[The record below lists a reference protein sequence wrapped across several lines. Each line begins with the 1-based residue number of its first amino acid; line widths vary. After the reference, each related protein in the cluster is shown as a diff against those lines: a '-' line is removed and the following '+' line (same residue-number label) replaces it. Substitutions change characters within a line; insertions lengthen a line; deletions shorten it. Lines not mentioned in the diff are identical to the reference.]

1 MRSEPPTFDAEYVEA
16 AKAAAAERAGDLPPE
31 LRFADAPLQHLAA
44 LAARRAGQ
52 GVPVPSAP
60 DAHARAGVT
69 PALRQLCA
77 ASRQGSA
84 PSQAVLSALTK
95 ASSHLASSPDWSV
108 GVSHDAT
115 TAAEDSEAEEA
126 SVARAVVACASHLA
140 AADLFAGY
148 SGNTSRCAALG
159 AAGVIAAGVL
169 CADARRCVRFF
180 SAGGAAVLAS
190 VASQADTPLCVRAA
204 AVQALA
210 RATRFAAACTFV
222 LAEWP
227 CDAAEQHATPLASVA
242 QLLLSPQRASVAQ
255 HAMAVLVRCHVCRLA
270 WHLRA
275 AAEGE
280 VSCSD
285 EVDALALLL
294 LQQRLSNA
302 EPVLANGDSAGAP
315 SAAAMPAEACT
326 LGLLADTR
334 ALPSLAA
341 AVRRAGDGA
350 LRLSAGALLRE
361 LASSRLGLYVLASE
375 AAAVAELAG
384 AVGGGTAHLMRAALL
399 GVTALEALLQGEGDA
414 VLLGALHS
422 LVRLARDGQSRDC
435 AALLLAAPGALDR
448 LLDVLSAP
456 PTPTAPDDPFSLAHG
471 LALEL
476 VLALLSDGRAAC
488 MAAWV
493 PHVRRLS
500 KVVDKVEAAT
510 APATWALSRDWLA
523 AGARLHERGSA
534 GLLTWLSALVLNG
547 DAGGASAGDAAAAPP
562 GAAGDAQPAAGAASF
577 AALSAGSRV
586 GVLCALRALAS
597 AARSST
603 DVAVTLFGMDAL
615 GVAAALLR
623 RTSDVLACCG
633 ASASDDSA
641 ALDEDM
647 DAGPAVGACRRFI
660 RAADICAA
668 AAHLAQP
675 VLEQLR
681 AGGVAEYRSAALVGA
696 LSAAHAAS
704 AVQHAAGGPLS
715 AAACA
720 VRVACA
726 SALAYWATGAPAW
739 QPRVLHTELG
749 DAGMTPRA
757 ALASALLISD
767 LLPPAGQPGRL
778 SEAALAQLLADLQPA
793 ALAAVL
799 RSAASSASARLNAA
813 AVQALARVAALSPKH
828 AASVAQACVEA
839 CAPQPDG
846 DAAPGQL
853 SRALQMLTGAADAT
867 DVADV
872 ADALCQRLTA
882 APDASS
888 PEAADSAPAAY
899 VDAQFPAALEA
910 AFLAAECPL
919 VSWRMPRDGLRF
931 ADDAAKR
938 KRIVRAEVRAKRSK
952 THTGS
957 AAARHAE
964 AAQPLPLRRKHASG
978 VGRTMHVDEFQAR
991 QAALKGIPMPLP
1003 PPPPTAAPP
1012 PPAAPPAA
1020 APPAS
1025 KMLSIKFGA
1034 PSSAPAAAAPVA
1046 AAPAAVVPAAEPAA
1060 AATTFDQWEPD
1071 LQYSGGQQQQFVE
1084 EAAPQPQPPA
1094 APMPFEHAP
1103 PPPPSMYAP
1112 PSMIPGLGGF
1122 AAAPTAAPV
1131 IPGLGFAAAMPPMS
1145 VAPRAA
1151 VPPPQP
1157 PARPPPQPPAGP
1169 PPQLRPPQPPA
1180 GPPPQSQQGWSHT
1193 AQPAQPAWEQ
1203 QQAPR
1208 AAAVVE
1214 QPSALLMQQLS
1225 SPEMITQLLN
1235 DPARLTAL
1243 LAQFPALASMLQARL
1258 HGPR

>member
-1 MRSEPPTFDAEYVEA
+1 VCASVA
-16 AKAAAAERAGDLPPE
+16 
-31 LRFADAPLQHLAA
+31 
-44 LAARRAGQ
+44 
-52 GVPVPSAP
+52 
-60 DAHARAGVT
+60 

-77 ASRQGSA
+77 ASQQGST
-84 PSQAVLSALTK
+84 PSQAVLSALTE
-95 ASSHLASSPDWSV
+95 ASSHLASSPDWTL
-108 GVSHDAT
+108 GVSHDAAA
-115 TAAEDSEAEEA
+115 AAEDAAAEEA

-140 AADLFAGY
+140 AADLFARY

-190 VASQADTPLCVRAA
+190 VASQPDTPVCVRAA

-210 RATRFAAACTFV
+210 RATRFAAACAFV

-227 CDAAEQHATPLASVA
+227 SDAGAQHAAPLASVA
-242 QLLLSPQRASVAQ
+242 QLLLSPQRGSLAQ

-275 AAEGE
+275 AAEGTA
-280 VSCSD
+280 SCSD
-285 EVDALALLL
+285 EVDALSLLL
-294 LQQRLSNA
+294 LQQRRSNA
-302 EPVLANGDSAGAP
+302 EPELANGDSAGAP

-341 AVRRAGDGA
+341 AVRRAGEGA

-361 LASSRLGLYVLASE
+361 LASSRLGLYLLASE
-375 AAAVAELAG
+375 ATATAELAG
-384 AVGGGTAHLMRAALL
+384 TVGGGAAHLMRTALL

-422 LVRLARDGQSRDC
+422 LVRLARDGQSRDVV
-435 AALLLAAPGALDR
+435 ALLLAAPGALDR
-448 LLDVLSAP
+448 LLDLLSAP

-476 VLALLSDGRAAC
+476 VLALLSDGRAAS

-547 DAGGASAGDAAAAPP
+547 DAGGASAGDAPAAPP
-562 GAAGDAQPAAGAASF
+562 GAAGDAQPAAGAA
-577 AALSAGSRV
+577 ALLSAASRV

-597 AARSST
+597 AARSSI

-633 ASASDDSA
+633 ASGADDSA

-675 VLEQLR
+675 LLEQLR
-681 AGGVAEYRSAALVGA
+681 SGGVAEYRSAALVGA
-696 LSAAHAAS
+696 LSAAHAAA

-720 VRVACA
+720 VREACA

-739 QPRVLHTELG
+739 QPRVLHAELG

-767 LLPPAGQPGRL
+767 LLPPAGQSGRL
-778 SEAALAQLLADLQPA
+778 SEAALAQLLADVQPA

-799 RSAASSASARLNAA
+799 RTAGSSASARLNAA

-839 CAPQPDG
+839 SAPQPDG

-872 ADALCQRLTA
+872 ADALCQRLGT
-882 APDASS
+882 DAEAHSS
-888 PEAADSAPAAY
+888 ETADSAPAAY

-919 VSWRMPRDGLRF
+919 LSWRMPRDGLRY

-964 AAQPLPLRRKHASG
+964 ATQPLPLRRKHASG
-978 VGRTMHVDEFQAR
+978 AGRTMHVDEFQAR

-1020 APPAS
+1020 APPVS

-1034 PSSAPAAAAPVA
+1034 PSSATAAAVPVA
-1046 AAPAAVVPAAEPAA
+1046 AAPAAVAPAAEPAA
-1060 AATTFDQWEPD
+1060 APTTFDQWEPD
-1071 LQYSGGQQQQFVE
+1071 LQYSGGQQQFVE
-1084 EAAPQPQPPA
+1084 EAAPQPHPPA
-1094 APMPFEHAP
+1094 APMPFEHAPP

-1122 AAAPTAAPV
+1122 AAAPVAAPV
-1131 IPGLGFAAAMPPMS
+1131 IPGLGFAAAMPPAP

-1208 AAAVVE
+1208 AAAIAE
-1214 QPSALLMQQLS
+1214 QPSALLLQQLS